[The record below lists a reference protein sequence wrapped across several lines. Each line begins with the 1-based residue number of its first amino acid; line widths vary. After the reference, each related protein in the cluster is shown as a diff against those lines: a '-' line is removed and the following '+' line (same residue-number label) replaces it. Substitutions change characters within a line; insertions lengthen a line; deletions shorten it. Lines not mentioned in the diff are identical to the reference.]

1 MRAPQEPPLRL
12 LLVDDELPARRR
24 LREVVEDCANALSL
38 EITGEAD
45 SGLSA
50 LAEIQRS
57 PPDAVLLDIKMPGMD
72 GIEVA
77 QHLQKLVHPPAVIF
91 TTAYDHYACQAFEV
105 NAVDYLMKP
114 VRASRLATALSKA
127 RGLSRTVLDALREA
141 HPKARTHLSLAEK
154 GRLLLIPIA
163 DILYFKAELKYVT
176 IKTPAREY
184 LLEESLV
191 KLETEFGAQFLRI
204 HRNCLVA
211 RDKIAQISRAPLPEE
226 GHLLRLTGLDEQLP
240 VSRRQYSL
248 IRELLQRQQLF

>member
-1 MRAPQEPPLRL
+1 MPATPQTPLRL
-12 LLVDDELPARRR
+12 LIVDDEEPARHR
-24 LREVVEDCANALSL
+24 LREVLEDCASELPL
-38 EITGEAD
+38 QITGEAD

-50 LAEIQRS
+50 LAEIQRNM
-57 PPDAVLLDIKMPGMD
+57 PDAVLLDIKMPGMD

-77 QHLQKLVHPPAVIF
+77 QHLQKLAQPPAVIF

-114 VRASRLATALSKA
+114 VRAARLSAALSKA
-127 RGLSRTVLDALREA
+127 QHLSRQALEALRDS
-141 HPKARTHLSLAEK
+141 HPKPRTHLSLAEK

-248 IRELLQRQQLF
+248 IRELLQR